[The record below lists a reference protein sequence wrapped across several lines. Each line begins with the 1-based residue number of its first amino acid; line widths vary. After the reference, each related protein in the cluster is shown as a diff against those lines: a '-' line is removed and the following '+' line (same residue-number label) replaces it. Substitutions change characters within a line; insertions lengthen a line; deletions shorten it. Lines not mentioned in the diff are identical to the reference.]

1 MKRRP
6 HCKCGKIRV
15 YYGTYAGYSV
25 ACKDCNLKNAERQ
38 RLARAAKATRTQKE
52 DHHAVAE

>member
-6 HCKCGKIRV
+6 HCKCGKIRE

-38 RLARAAKATRTQKE
+38 RLARAAKAARRQKE
-52 DHHAVAE
+52 AP